1 MPFNSEK
8 WPRVLAFFVQ
18 NILEVKFLFFLLF
31 TKNRYTACIIWFQAL
46 CCPLRFYF
54 VIISY
59 YSFYMQFF
67 FIFISFCLDA
77 VKKQILQYQSGSIG
91 LFPLYTN
98 NVQNEESH
106 VRDNIYCAMGVWALA
121 LAYRFVTVIHKK
133 YISVSTCFR
142 RPWSYHML
150 QKGK

>member
-1 MPFNSEK
+1 MLSFE
-8 WPRVLAFFVQ
+8 VLFC
-18 NILEVKFLFFLLF
+18 NHFLLLIL
-31 TKNRYTACIIWFQAL
+31 YAI
-46 CCPLRFYF
+46 
-54 VIISY
+54 
-59 YSFYMQFF
+59 F

-133 YISVSTCFR
+133 YISVITCFR
-142 RPWSYHML
+142 RP
-150 QKGK
+150 